1 MSLMNLLFDFAY
13 AAGNQSSQQQAPP
26 GATAI
31 ALLAQFIPLILMF
44 VVLYLLIIVPQRRR
58 EKQFREMINSLIVG
72 DEIVTNAGIIGK
84 IVNIKDDILT
94 IEVGADRVKLKIYKW
109 AVKEVLKKAEPKD

>member
-1 MSLMNLLFDFAY
+1 MSLSSLLFEIAY
-13 AAGNQSSQQQAPP
+13 ATGNQNSQQQAPA

-94 IEVGADRVKLKIYKW
+94 IEVGADRVKLRIYKW